1 MVVEDDLPVLALISE
16 ILESSGH
23 VILKA
28 SAASQAFQKF
38 EEVDAS
44 VDLVIADVNLP
55 GTSGLRMALEFW
67 SLLPNLS
74 IILTSGHTPDMWNED
89 EFLELTELPSDCVA
103 VLQKPFLPA
112 ALLETVSRFVSV
124 PRPGFAVARAS

>member
-1 MVVEDDLPVLALISE
+1 MSTILVVEDEPSILTLMSE

-28 SAASQAFQKF
+28 PAASQAFQKF
-38 EEVDAS
+38 EEVDAR

-55 GTSGLRMALEFW
+55 GTSGLRMALELR

-74 IILTSGHTPDMWNED
+74 IILTSGYTPDM
-89 EFLELTELPSDCVA
+89 
-103 VLQKPFLPA
+103 
-112 ALLETVSRFVSV
+112 
-124 PRPGFAVARAS
+124 